1 MAEIV
6 HIVFG
11 EAGGIEL
18 RDALRQSGHD
28 DRVLEFPDDFS
39 FGPIA
44 PSDPARRARWV
55 ADQLGASEW
64 HEIVPH
70 VDAFWAEALSGNA
83 RHVVWFS
90 RRTTQDYCGFLNYL
104 GRVGHRPCDV
114 VDLTEAMVP
123 VRRGDGTLTGARRAI
138 CAGLTESYQF
148 LDGNLFSRAVPLTD
162 EARAA
167 YRAQWERLRG
177 ENAPLRIVTEDL
189 RLVSVPLTHFD
200 DALLNQM
207 QHRFLKAARIVG
219 YVLVEKWDSDI
230 REVGEFFLSRRLLAL
245 ARAGV
250 VESKGDLR
258 QIAFSEVRLPQPGGR

>member
-1 MAEIV
+1 MAEIM

-44 PSDPARRARWV
+44 PSDPARRAQWV

-64 HEIVPH
+64 HEIAPH
-70 VDAFWAEALSGNA
+70 IDAFWAEALSSDA
-83 RHVVWFS
+83 RRVVWFS

-123 VRRGDGTLTGARRAI
+123 VAAVMERSPERGAPFTRTLPNHTNSSTAI
-138 CAGLTESYQF
+138 CF
-148 LDGNLFSRAVPLTD
+148 RVPC
-162 EARAA
+162 R
-167 YRAQWERLRG
+167 
-177 ENAPLRIVTEDL
+177 
-189 RLVSVPLTHFD
+189 
-200 DALLNQM
+200 
-207 QHRFLKAARIVG
+207 
-219 YVLVEKWDSDI
+219 
-230 REVGEFFLSRRLLAL
+230 
-245 ARAGV
+245 
-250 VESKGDLR
+250 
-258 QIAFSEVRLPQPGGR
+258 